1 MSDKQELIIV
11 RRYEAEEEHH
21 KGGVWKIAH
30 ADFMT
35 AMMAFFLVMWLISVA
50 DKDTRASV
58 ANYFNPVQLA
68 ESTPHRKGLE
78 DPNNSTPTGEGDA
91 NPASD
96 KSKASDNAAGATGA
110 GKEKGKG
117 EGEAGP
123 APATQRPR
131 FDEGALFQDPY
142 AVLAKLAL
150 EPEQEKPQ
158 DTFGVDVTSG
168 ENVEPGV
175 RGGEAQRDPFDPLYW
190 QIAPVPRPKSANP
203 GEPGTTTPMPPE
215 AKLDALAPSTRPYP
229 TASKDASKADK
240 GKSDAGNDAQPAT
253 KADMAPSDAKND
265 AQDSALKAE
274 IANAVQG
281 KTDNGPKPHVDVSR
295 TGEGL
300 LISVTDEIDFSM
312 FAIGSAE
319 PQPKV
324 VRAMEKI
331 AKIISARPG
340 KIIIRGHTDGR
351 PFKSET
357 YDNWRLSTARAHM
370 ASYMLVRGGI
380 DEARIERVEGHA
392 DRSLKKPAD
401 PNAAE
406 NRRIEILLRE
416 RP

>member
-78 DPNNSTPTGEGDA
+78 DPHSTAPTGDGEADSTAGKDK
-91 NPASD
+91 ASD
-96 KSKASDNAAGATGA
+96 KTTGGAEA
-110 GKEKGKG
+110 GKGKGKG
-117 EGEAGP
+117 EGEPGS

-142 AVLAKLAL
+142 AVLAKLAV
-150 EPEQEKPQ
+150 EPEQERPQ

-215 AKLDALAPSTRPYP
+215 AKLDALAPSMRASTVKD
-229 TASKDASKADK
+229 TARINKAQSDVTKESPSAAKTEATPVASE
-240 GKSDAGNDAQPAT
+240 
-253 KADMAPSDAKND
+253 AKPN
-265 AQDSALKAE
+265 AQDAVLKAE
-274 IANAVQG
+274 IASAVQANND
-281 KTDNGPKPHVDVSR
+281 KGPKPHVDVSR

-331 AKIISARPG
+331 AKIISSRPG
-340 KIIIRGHTDGR
+340 KIVIRGHTDGR
-351 PFKSET
+351 PFKSDN

-370 ASYMLVRGGI
+370 AYYMLVRGGI
-380 DEARIERVEGHA
+380 DESRFERVEGHA
-392 DRSLKKPAD
+392 DRDLKKPSD

-416 RP
+416 QP

>member
-215 AKLDALAPSTRPYP
+215 AKLDALAPSTRLSP

-253 KADMAPSDAKND
+253 KADMAPSDANND

-370 ASYMLVRGGI
+370 ASYMLC
-380 DEARIERVEGHA
+380 
-392 DRSLKKPAD
+392 
-401 PNAAE
+401 AAASTK
-406 NRRIEILLRE
+406 RASSVWKATPIAA
-416 RP
+416 